1 MFATWKI
8 VTNPNERKIL
18 VVNGVLSEE
27 YKKELHLKDYEAIF
41 IESFFEQ
48 ASQDYQAIFF
58 DSSFIGEKCRIEAL
72 FCNG

>member
-41 IESFFEQ
+41 IESFFGH
-48 ASQDYQAIFF
+48 ASQDYQAIF
-58 DSSFIGEKCRIEAL
+58 SIHPLLEKSAGL
-72 FCNG
+72 KPFFCNG

>member
-41 IESFFEQ
+41 IESF
-48 ASQDYQAIFF
+48 SNKLLRITRLFF